1 MLVAPELS
9 LDLSENQM
17 TMILLPPSE
26 GKADA
31 TGKQKLDFKKLSF
44 PELTV
49 QRQELVAAV
58 VAMANGPTAKCRTA
72 LSISAKQDFE
82 IERDQKLLTA
92 PVGPA
97 WSVYTGVLY
106 DAIDIGSLN
115 AKAKSKFESENFVV
129 SALFGLI
136 NVTDRIPAYRLSG
149 DTVVPK
155 FASLTKF
162 WSEAITKAISSHD
175 DFVIDLRSGIY
186 VKLGPTS
193 KEISDQVVV
202 PRIMQKMPKGA
213 PKVVSHSNKATKGRL
228 VRALAQSTKSAT
240 SVAQVAEL
248 AAKVALDVEIVKPA
262 KSGVPWGLDVIVEAL

>member
-1 MLVAPELS
+1 
-9 LDLSENQM
+9 
-17 TMILLPPSE
+17 MILLPPSE
-26 GKADA
+26 GKTDA

-44 PELTV
+44 PELTK

-58 VAMANGPTAKCRTA
+58 VAMANGPAAKARTA

-92 PVGPA
+92 PIGPA

-106 DAIDIGSLN
+106 DAIDIDSLS
-115 AKAKSKFESENFVV
+115 AKAKAKFEAENFVV

-155 FASLTKF
+155 VGSLTKF
-162 WSEAITKAISSHD
+162 WSESITQAITD
-175 DFVIDLRSGIY
+175 QGEFVIDLRSGIY
-186 VKLGPTS
+186 VKLGPTG
-193 KEISDQVVV
+193 KDIADQVVV
-202 PRIMQKMPKGA
+202 PRIMQKMPTGA

-228 VRALAQSTKSAT
+228 VKVMAQAAKSVT
-240 SVAQVAEL
+240 SVEQLAEL
-248 AAKVALDVEIVKPA
+248 AAKVALDVKIVKPA
-262 KSGVPWGLDVIVEAL
+262 KAGVPWGLDVIVEVL

>member
-1 MLVAPELS
+1 
-9 LDLSENQM
+9 M

-26 GKADA
+26 GKTDA
-31 TGKQKLDFKKLSF
+31 TGKQRVDFKKLSF
-44 PELTV
+44 PELTK

-58 VAMANGPTAKCRTA
+58 VAMANGPAAKARTA

-82 IERDQKLLTA
+82 IERDQKLLAA
-92 PVGPA
+92 PTGLA

-106 DAIDIGSLN
+106 DAIDTDSLS
-115 AKAKSKFESENFVV
+115 AKAKAKFEAENFVV

-155 FASLTKF
+155 VGTLTKF
-162 WSEAITKAISSHD
+162 WSDSITQAIAD
-175 DFVIDLRSGIY
+175 QGEFVIDLRSGIY
-186 VKLGPTS
+186 VKLGPTG
-193 KEISDQVVV
+193 KDIADQVVI

-228 VRALAQSTKSAT
+228 VRSLAQAAKSVT
-240 SVAQVAEL
+240 SVEQVAEL
-248 AAKVALDVEIVKPA
+248 AAKVALDVKIVKPA
-262 KSGVPWGLDVIVEAL
+262 KAGVPWGLDVIVEVL

>member
-1 MLVAPELS
+1 
-9 LDLSENQM
+9 M

-26 GKADA
+26 GKTDA

-44 PELTV
+44 PELTK
-49 QRQELVAAV
+49 QRQELVNAV
-58 VAMANGPTAKCRTA
+58 VAMANGPAAKSRTA
-72 LSISAKQDFE
+72 LAISAKQDFE

-92 PVGPA
+92 PTGPA

-106 DAIDIGSLN
+106 DAIENDSLSE
-115 AKAKSKFESENFVV
+115 KAQSKFDAENFVV

-155 FASLTKF
+155 IGSLTKF
-162 WSEAITKAISSHD
+162 WSESVSQLIAD
-175 DFVIDLRSGIY
+175 QGQFVIDLRSGNY
-186 VKLGPTS
+186 VKLGPIS
-193 KEISDQVVV
+193 KDLADQVVV

-228 VRALAQSTKSAT
+228 VRALAQSSKSVT
-240 SVAQVAEL
+240 SVEQLADL
-248 AAKVALDVEIVKPA
+248 AAKVALDVKIIKPTKA
-262 KSGVPWGLDVIVEAL
+262 GIPWGLDVIVEVL